1 MVLLL
6 GLSGCTPT
14 LTPSNKTSD
23 PTKQPNIPLT
33 PNSPLPFTPDPNL
46 TSLAQIIATQNVVSV
61 TPAEPAEITLATPTI
76 VVTATPNAQ
85 NTPMPVTPLPALATF
100 AQNLPT
106 TFQARLLNQ
115 LEMGRAGSVL
125 SLAMSPNGQLLAVG
139 SKNQI
144 WLWESATGKIVQTVY
159 TNATNSDEKGA
170 ASLNWSP
177 DGKQLAAGG
186 LHGTVTLWQLSQP
199 TNRLRNGPFRL
210 EPDPDAATFGDEVTV
225 AFSPD
230 SRLLAAVDSKG
241 TIVAWDSQ
249 TLALKMLFDT
259 SYAGHIAWAAD
270 SQSLTDEF
278 LGLGY
283 LNDVQLYGP
292 TEAADVNSSQPYNVA
307 WSPNGKTIALSSQDF
322 DLMLAAAPEAH
333 TKGGVTKLSGAI
345 PTNKN
350 TEPLRPLAWSA
361 DSQLIALGNVPIAGK
376 VSIIRTDTLKNV
388 LTIEAGN
395 QSLTGLQWAANS
407 LLITGGMDGA
417 VKFWQ
422 LK

>member
-1 MVLLL
+1 M
-6 GLSGCTPT
+6 
-14 LTPSNKTSD
+14 
-23 PTKQPNIPLT
+23 
-33 PNSPLPFTPDPNL
+33 
-46 TSLAQIIATQNVVSV
+46 
-61 TPAEPAEITLATPTI
+61 
-76 VVTATPNAQ
+76 
-85 NTPMPVTPLPALATF
+85 PALSTF
-100 AQNLPT
+100 AQNLPAA
-106 TFQARLLNQ
+106 FQATLSNQ
-115 LEMGRAGSVL
+115 LDMGHAGPVL
-125 SLAMSPNGQLLAVG
+125 SLALSPDGKLLALG
-139 SKNQI
+139 GKNQI

-159 TNATNSDEKGA
+159 ASATNSDEKGA
-170 ASLNWSP
+170 ASLSWSL
-177 DGKQLAAGG
+177 DSKQLAAGG
-186 LHGTVTLWQLSQP
+186 LHGTVTLWQMSQP

-230 SRLLAAVDSKG
+230 SSLLAAVDSKG

-278 LGLGY
+278 LELGY
-283 LNDVQLYGP
+283 LNDVLLYDP
-292 TEAADVNSSQPYNVA
+292 TEVANVNSSRPYNVV

-322 DLMLAAAPEAH
+322 DLMLVAAPEAH
-333 TKGGVTKLSGAI
+333 IKGGITKPIGGI

-350 TEPLRPLAWSA
+350 TSTLRPMAWSP
-361 DSQLIALGNVPIAGK
+361 DSQLVALGNVPMAGK
-376 VSIIRTDTLKNV
+376 ISIVRADTLKNV

-395 QSLTGLQWAANS
+395 QSLTGLQWVANS
-407 LLITGGMDGA
+407 LLISGGTDGA